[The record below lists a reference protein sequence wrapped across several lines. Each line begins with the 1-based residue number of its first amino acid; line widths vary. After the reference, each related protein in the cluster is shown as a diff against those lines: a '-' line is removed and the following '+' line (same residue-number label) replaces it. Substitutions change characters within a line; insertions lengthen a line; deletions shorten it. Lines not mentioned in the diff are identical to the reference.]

1 MVERMEMN
9 VGMLWLAVVVDCCI
23 AWRGGGSR
31 QRDLVDVLWWCV
43 CGSVHVPYY
52 VLLAAFNKG
61 ITHDGPVNGLYCDM
75 FTG

>member
-1 MVERMEMN
+1 
-9 VGMLWLAVVVDCCI
+9 VGLDKGISSMCC
-23 AWRGGGSR
+23 GG
-31 QRDLVDVLWWCV
+31 CV

-52 VLLAAFNKG
+52 VLLAAFNEG